1 MGNGSD
7 SETLNLNKLL
17 ETIMNL
23 ENVDKMLKKSSRIA
37 KTRNDIT
44 RIHVSAN
51 LMTSY
56 VLTGLETNQDLDV
69 LLRHCHYCLKFANET
84 IDELNAI
91 ATEIITDFENVT
103 ID

>member
-1 MGNGSD
+1 
-7 SETLNLNKLL
+7 
-17 ETIMNL
+17 MNL
-23 ENVDKMLKKSSRIA
+23 ENTNEMLKKSSRIA
-37 KTRNDIT
+37 KTRNDLT

-69 LLRHCHYCLKFANET
+69 LLTHCRYCLKFANET

-91 ATEIITDFENVT
+91 ATEIIAVIDNTT
-103 ID
+103 IA

>member
-1 MGNGSD
+1 
-7 SETLNLNKLL
+7 
-17 ETIMNL
+17 MNL
-23 ENVDKMLKKSSRIA
+23 ENVNEMLKKSSRIA
-37 KTRNDIT
+37 KTRNDLT
-44 RIHVSAN
+44 RIHVNAN

-69 LLRHCHYCLKFANET
+69 LLTYCNYCLKFANET